1 MNNADFVGQVTFL
14 EIAQALLVAFF
25 HLLFFSYLLAVAEV
39 FFFFSRRGDRKSTAF
54 ALLVSVRIMA
64 IYNCVIIILLNN

>member
-25 HLLFFSYLLAVAEV
+25 HLLFFSYLLAVAEG
-39 FFFFSRRGDRKSTAF
+39 FFSRRGDRKSTAF

-64 IYNCVIIILLNN
+64 IYTCVIIILLNN

>member
-39 FFFFSRRGDRKSTAF
+39 FFFSRRGDRKSTAF

-64 IYNCVIIILLNN
+64 IYNCVIITLLNN